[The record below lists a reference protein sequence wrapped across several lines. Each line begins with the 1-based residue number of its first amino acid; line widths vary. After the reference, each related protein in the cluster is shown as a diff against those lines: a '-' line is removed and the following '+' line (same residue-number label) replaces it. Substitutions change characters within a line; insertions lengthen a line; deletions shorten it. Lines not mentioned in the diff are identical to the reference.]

1 MVTLCL
7 HRRNGIEA
15 VEITWPVGTRTPK
28 HNHHSKGW
36 VWVLRGR
43 VFEISD
49 GKKNYYQEGDSF
61 LEVPN
66 GSTHIVGNDSEE
78 VAVTFHVYKPELEMD
93 IFEDDAAD
101 VDAIH
106 NGFAE

>member
-1 MVTLCL
+1 LRPSRLRGRSEPALRSTTIIL
-7 HRRNGIEA
+7 
-15 VEITWPVGTRTPK
+15 
-28 HNHHSKGW
+28 KGW

-43 VFEISD
+43 VFEILD

-93 IFEDDAAD
+93 IFKDDAAD